1 MDKGRYAGKGVVS
14 STDNKLNT
22 NQKIKNGRVIKK
34 DYKYVKQ
41 I

>member
-1 MDKGRYAGKGVVS
+1 MDKGTDAGKGMVS
-14 STDNKLNT
+14 NTVNELNT
-22 NQKIKNGRVIKK
+22 NQKIKHGRVIKK